1 MQVVFLFLLVLT
13 TSTATITTTTTTTTE
28 SENDVNA
35 DAPVNIAPPQERIIR
50 QHRRN
55 IVKMLQQ
62 LSRKQQ
68 DRSPPLATTTT
79 TTRRDDWKRHCRRM
93 GHHDTTGS
101 VPHEWGLIL
110 EIQGDDPTVQV
121 AYPEPSRGMTIQ
133 VNPVDRCDMNDLQ
146 PSTSSS
152 TTAATTTV
160 GHDNLLPTTATVY
173 YDLLDPLVPQLGM
186 IPKHA
191 SDYAYTPTLIWGYD
205 LVNKEFEESTNTQT
219 SSTVASIQ
227 VKSPGPLA
235 LKVIPSS
242 WWKWWFVFMGSRR
255 QRQSSSSS
263 SSSSTLY
270 EAMGDRSFAGGSHGD
285 VWRGRRRC
293 AEPLAED
300 EEEEEQECDP
310 RKPLILKR
318 LKVEHGMDL
327 LEAGLR
333 EIYFGNVLGQL
344 SRASSLFTTYIDHF
358 FRQVPGQRTLE
369 LWIVFED
376 AGSSLRSYIYEP
388 ISSSSGFVL
397 FQHSPF
403 WRKLR
408 MAATNR
414 TIPTANNNN
423 DAGSETSVAAVGSSH
438 SRERRPQRKPVDPR
452 TGRTLM
458 REVLRQILESAARLA
473 DIGIVH
479 RDIKPSNV
487 MCKTGI
493 DFVDILD
500 SDVFD
505 SDVSKIECVLGDF
518 SSAWDRF
525 SDQNL
530 YAKGPSMDEQTQEYS
545 PPEALI
551 GTSWIP
557 FNSDKPESYDSW
569 SIGVLALELLL
580 GTPNVFSVDQ
590 RTTVLLTNRMTKNG
604 ASQEDIQRALYL
616 AALSQFCIFA
626 PQVSSEGDS
635 SKWPM
640 RHGDPLYRASMVRES
655 CTIKD
660 FHQALRARDPLGIGF
675 DSSADPLLHL
685 IWKLLAWDPLERYT
699 PSEALLHP
707 FFTIMDLKEHSLI
720 PTAQNALESLMLD
733 PRMDIQGSDIVEVF
747 TCPKC
752 GRNFTDWKSCH
763 AHANSRK
770 HAKFCMYDRSQL
782 PSCLNAHVLLP
793 EHPFSGYCD
802 IQGRRRTIEDFHAV
816 QLHPDHHFFGVFDG
830 HTGNLAAKYVASV
843 IYGMLQ
849 SRFANISAESK
860 YVSSWKADAAK
871 RLTGIFEEIHRNF
884 LEAVS
889 FAPVGVM
896 DQSGTTATIIYINEH
911 IVLIASVGDSRAIMS
926 SKDEH
931 GKLSF
936 VQLTDNHVA
945 SNPAERE
952 LVIRRG
958 GTVTKSPNG
967 VDRVNGA
974 LVITRSIGDSNL
986 SAFLSRVPSVVA
998 MTRQEMKDSCGLERC
1013 FMVLASDGL
1022 WDVMSNQEVVDM
1034 VSEVLDAYSLA
1045 KGNKWEEGGA
1055 FQEAAERLTQ
1065 EAYVRGSTDNIG
1077 VSVSGT
1083 IVASHATDS
1092 DRRY

>member
-1 MQVVFLFLLVLT
+1 MSFRKRVVFLLLCIFPATLT
-13 TSTATITTTTTTTTE
+13 VASSRTT
-28 SENDVNA
+28 SENDA
-35 DAPVNIAPPQERIIR
+35 EDSPANITPLKESIIR

-55 IVKMLQQ
+55 IVKMLHQ
-62 LSRKQQ
+62 LSRKHN
-68 DRSPPLATTTT
+68 RPPPL
-79 TTRRDDWKRHCRRM
+79 TRHDWKRHCRRM
-93 GHHDTTGS
+93 GHD
-101 VPHEWGLIL
+101 VPQERSL
-110 EIQGDDPTVQV
+110 EIRSDDPTVQV
-121 AYPEPSRGMTIQ
+121 GNREPYRGMTIQ
-133 VNPVDRCDMNDLQ
+133 VHPVDRCETTPYYPSDDDDDMLL
-146 PSTSSS
+146 
-152 TTAATTTV
+152 TT
-160 GHDNLLPTTATVY
+160 Y
-173 YDLLDPLVPQLGM
+173 YELLDPLVPQLGM
-186 IPKHA
+186 TPKHA
-191 SDYAYTPTLIWGYD
+191 SDYAYTPALIWGYD
-205 LVNKEFEESTNTQT
+205 ILPKELEESSNTET
-219 SSTVASIQ
+219 SSTSASIE
-227 VKSPGPLA
+227 VKAPGPLA
-235 LKVIPSS
+235 LNVIPST

-255 QRQSSSSS
+255 RPA
-263 SSSSTLY
+263 SSSSTFY
-270 EAMGDRSFAGGSHGD
+270 EAMGDRGFAGGSHGD

-293 AEPLAED
+293 APGD
-300 EEEEEQECDP
+300 KPRVCDP
-310 RKPLILKR
+310 KKPLILKR

-333 EIYFGNVLGQL
+333 EIYFGNILGQV
-344 SRASSLFTTYIDHF
+344 SRASSLFTTYVDHF

-388 ISSSSGFVL
+388 VSSAGGFVL

-414 TIPTANNNN
+414 TVPSENEK
-423 DAGSETSVAAVGSSH
+423 AGHETSVAAVGSPNP
-438 SRERRPQRKPVDPR
+438 RERRQPHKPVDPR
-452 TGRTLM
+452 AGRALM

-473 DIGIVH
+473 GMGIVH

-487 MCKTGI
+487 MCKTDV

-500 SDVFD
+500 LDLFDADVA
-505 SDVSKIECVLGDF
+505 KIECVIGDF

-551 GTSWIP
+551 GNSWIP

-590 RTTVLLTNRMTKNG
+590 RTTVLLTNRMAKHG

-626 PQVSSEGDS
+626 PEASSEGDS

-640 RHGDPLYRASMVRES
+640 RDGDPLHRASMVRES

-707 FFTIMDLKEHSLI
+707 FFTILDLKEHSLI

-733 PRMDIQGSDIVEVF
+733 PRMDIQGSDMVEVF

-770 HAKFCMYDRSQL
+770 HAKFCTYDRSQL

-843 IYGMLQ
+843 IYGILQ
-849 SRFANISAESK
+849 SRFANLSAESK
-860 YVSSWKADAAK
+860 YVSTWKADAAK
-871 RLTGIFEEIHRNF
+871 KMTGIFEEIHRNF

-896 DQSGTTATIIYINEH
+896 DQSGTTATIIYLNDH
-911 IVLIASVGDSRAIMS
+911 VVLIASVGDSRAIMS
-926 SKDEH
+926 SKDER

-945 SNPAERE
+945 SNPIERE
-952 LVIRRG
+952 LVIGRG

-967 VDRVNGA
+967 VDRVNGQ

-986 SAFLSRVPSVVA
+986 SKYLSRVPSVVA
-998 MTRQEMKDSCGLERC
+998 MTREELNDSCGLERC
-1013 FMVLASDGL
+1013 FVVLASDGL
-1022 WDVMSNQEVVDM
+1022 WDVMCNQEVVDM
-1034 VSEVLDAYSLA
+1034 VSEVLEAYSLSE
-1045 KGNKWEEGGA
+1045 GNRWEEGGA

-1083 IVASHATDS
+1083 IVGSHSTDLNSNKDQNRATG
-1092 DRRY
+1092 RTPK